1 MIHFHWQSKWR
12 GGGLAPF
19 GGDSFPTQWHSEEAG
34 QNQRSVGL
42 CSEKSCNNLYLTNSA
57 VHVWLQQHSR
67 YSRLTKPTHWLT
79 SKNSIGGAHKTGTHN
94 HQDHEHNCHDKSLDI
109 MHSITGNS
117 NTGSSRLYLLKQHM
131 HNDNVHLTFTRYGK
145 PAATIIA
152 TTVSMMENPDK
163 QKESIKSVGTGS
175 RPHLAMGQHLE

>member
-1 MIHFHWQSKWR
+1 MSVRFCSHMIHFHWQSKWR

-131 HNDNVHLTFTRYGK
+131 HNDMCISDSPG
-145 PAATIIA
+145 
-152 TTVSMMENPDK
+152 ME
-163 QKESIKSVGTGS
+163 S
-175 RPHLAMGQHLE
+175 RLPPSLQPLCPWWRTQTNKRSQENQ